1 MNDAD
6 TILSTVATKIL
17 GGDITEDDA
26 LEILE
31 NNLRLLTE
39 LADVNIK
46 DKYDALTVVYKMTNS
61 IYFEEK
67 KVLND
72 GRLNDFH
79 ERQFHTKRSEKKR
92 LAKAAGKQRWLRK
105 FAETPGPHQPRKRIN
120 RKRIS

>member
-1 MNDAD
+1 MGVKMNDAD

-61 IYFEEK
+61 IYFEEY
-67 KVLND
+67 VD
-72 GRLNDFH
+72 
-79 ERQFHTKRSEKKR
+79 
-92 LAKAAGKQRWLRK
+92 
-105 FAETPGPHQPRKRIN
+105 
-120 RKRIS
+120 